1 LALWDDPVVWVLILV
16 VIIFLFGANKI
27 PGLARALGQAR
38 KEFDVASKGGTS
50 TTTTSSTTLA
60 SDDPLIQAAQREGID
75 TQGKT
80 KEQIASELSFKLN
93 KK

>member
-1 LALWDDPVVWVLILV
+1 MAFDDPIVWILIGT

-38 KEFDVASKGGTS
+38 REFDNAAKGI
-50 TTTTSSTTLA
+50 TTTNATID
-60 SDDPLIQAAQREGID
+60 SDDPLILAAQKEGID
-75 TQGKT
+75 TVGKT
-80 KEQIASELSFKLN
+80 REQIASEISSKLS